1 MGLSTTAAYGI
12 LFTASI
18 MMLVTLLNSLIYSY
32 TLTNQGMEN
41 RSEILQGSKNV
52 IEIDRIVYNSSKIE
66 IWGYNKGPYTL
77 DMNSTTL
84 LVNGS
89 VVAFISQAYWY
100 TGEYEKIFVNSS
112 YSLGN
117 YHSIQFKMDVG
128 DNVIASAEKDKIY
141 ILNSTGVTAYSYEG
155 SKVWYREIKE
165 PLDISCGKYVYVL
178 NSTEILEYNTSGYY
192 LGSFAENLSI
202 IAIAANATRVYGVS
216 NTTLYIFDS
225 SGNLLNQISISQGKD
240 VAIGKYVYVLEGN
253 EVYAYT
259 SAGTYVYS
267 FTDWRINNATKIAAS
282 QSMQGS
288 FIFVLNNYNE
298 ILIYQGKE
306 FVQDMELGK
315 LAQNID
321 IYGKIYISSSGLYAM
336 DMGYGVKIVD
346 EYGNEFYG
354 YL

>member
-66 IWGYNKGPYTL
+66 ILGYNKGPYTL

-89 VVAFISQAYWY
+89 VVAFTSTAYWY

-112 YSLGN
+112 YSLGS

-128 DNVIASAEKDKIY
+128 DDVIASAERDKIY

-155 SKVWYREIKE
+155 SKVWYKEIEE
-165 PLDISCGKYVYVL
+165 PLDIAYGKYIYVL
-178 NSTEILEYNTSGYY
+178 NSTEILEYDYSGDYK
-192 LGSFAENLSI
+192 GSFAENLSI
-202 IAIAANATRVYGVS
+202 IAIAANDTRVYGIS

-225 SGNLLNQISISQGKD
+225 SGNLLNQISISQGRD

-259 SAGTYVYS
+259 SSGTYVYS

-288 FIFVLNNYNE
+288 FIFILNNHNE
-298 ILIYQGKE
+298 ILIYQDKE
-306 FVQDMELGK
+306 FVQDIELEEF
-315 LAQNID
+315 AHNID
-321 IYGKIYISSSGLYAM
+321 VYGKIYISSSGLYAM
-336 DMGYGVKIVD
+336 DMGYRVKIVD
-346 EYGNEFYG
+346 EFGNEFYG

>member
-41 RSEILQGSKNV
+41 RSEIMQGSKNV
-52 IEIDRIVYNSSKIE
+52 IEIDRVVYNSSKIE
-66 IWGYNKGPYTL
+66 VWGYNKGPYTL
-77 DMNSTTL
+77 DMNATTV

-89 VVAFISQAYWY
+89 VMEFNSAAYWY
-100 TGEYEKIFVNSS
+100 AGEYEKIFVNSS

-117 YHSIQFKMDVG
+117 YHKIQFKMDVG
-128 DNVIASAEKDKIY
+128 DDVIASSERDKIY

-155 SKVWYREIKE
+155 SRVWYREIKD
-165 PLDISCGKYVYVL
+165 PLDISCGEHIYVL
-178 NSTEILEYNTSGYY
+178 NSTEILEYNSSGYY
-192 LGSFAENLSI
+192 LGAFGENLSI
-202 IAIAANATRVYGVS
+202 IAIAANDTRVYGIS

-225 SGNLLNQISISQGKD
+225 SGNLLNQISILQGKD
-240 VAIGKYVYVLEGN
+240 VTIGKYVYVLEGN
-253 EVYAYT
+253 EIYAYT
-259 SAGTYVYS
+259 SSGTYVYS

-282 QSMQGS
+282 QSMDGS
-288 FIFVLNNYNE
+288 FIFVLNNHNE
-298 ILIYQGKE
+298 ILIYRGEE
-306 FVQDMELGK
+306 FVQDIGLEEL
-315 LAQNID
+315 AWNID

-336 DMGYGVKIVD
+336 DMGYRVKIVD

>member
-18 MMLVTLLNSLIYSY
+18 MMLITLLNSLIYSY

-89 VVAFISQAYWY
+89 VVAFTSQAYWY
-100 TGEYEKIFVNSS
+100 TGEYEKIFVDSS
-112 YSLGN
+112 YFLGD

-128 DNVIASAEKDKIY
+128 DDVIASAERDKIY
-141 ILNSTGVTAYSYEG
+141 ILNSTGITAYSYEG
-155 SKVWYREIKE
+155 SKVWYKEIRE
-165 PLDISCGKYVYVL
+165 PLDIACGKYIYVL
-178 NSTEILEYNTSGYY
+178 NSTEILEYDYSGDYK
-192 LGSFAENLSI
+192 GSFADNFGI
-202 IAIAANATRVYGVS
+202 IAIAANDTRVYGVS

-225 SGNLLNQISISQGKD
+225 SGDLLNQISISQGRD

-253 EVYAYT
+253 EIYAYT
-259 SAGTYVYS
+259 SSGTYVYS
-267 FTDWRINNATKIAAS
+267 FTDWRINNATRIAAS

-288 FIFVLNNYNE
+288 FIFILNNHNE
-298 ILIYQGKE
+298 ILIYQSKE
-306 FVQDMELGK
+306 FVQDIELEEY
-315 LAQNID
+315 AQNID
-321 IYGKIYISSSGLYAM
+321 VYGKIYINSSGLYAM
-336 DMGYGVKIVD
+336 DMGYRVKIVD

>member
-52 IEIDRIVYNSSKIE
+52 IEIERIVYNSSKIE
-66 IWGYNKGPYTL
+66 ILGYNKGPYTL
-77 DMNSTTL
+77 DMNSTTV
-84 LVNGS
+84 LVNGTLEQFS
-89 VVAFISQAYWY
+89 SSSYWY
-100 TGEYEKIFVNSS
+100 AGEYEKIFVNSS

-117 YHSIQFKMDVG
+117 YHPIQFKMDMG
-128 DNVIASAEKDKIY
+128 DNVIASGEKDKIY

-155 SKVWYREIKE
+155 TKVWYKGIKE
-165 PLDISCGKYVYVL
+165 PLDIACGKYIYIL
-178 NSTEILEYNTSGYY
+178 NSTRILEYDYSGNYQGY
-192 LGSFAENLSI
+192 FAENFSI
-202 IAIAANATRVYGVS
+202 IAIAANDTRVYGIS
-216 NTTLYIFDS
+216 NNTLYIFDS
-225 SGNLLNQISISQGKD
+225 SGNLLNQVSISQGRD

-259 SAGTYVYS
+259 SSGTYVYS
-267 FTDWRINNATKIAAS
+267 FTDWRITNATKISAS

-288 FIFVLNNYNE
+288 FIFILNNHNE
-298 ILIYQGKE
+298 ILIYQGKD
-306 FVQDMELGK
+306 FVQDIELEE
-315 LAQNID
+315 LARNID
-321 IYGKIYISSSGLYAM
+321 VYGKIYISSSGLYAM
-336 DMGYGVKIVD
+336 DMGYRVKIVD